1 MHYFTIQGRLRE
13 TKGTPRN
20 VTDKNL
26 QSLADKIRHRHAER
40 LEIFRSVDAMTQSL
54 VIPGLSKHL
63 QYDIL
68 SQLRREEIV
77 QLMNHLDPDTATDL
91 LQLLPRHRQDKIIRD
106 LDEHLANDI
115 TLLLPFDPDTA
126 AGLMNLDYIQ
136 ADERATV
143 ADVAKHFRTH
153 EKRTGRLPTVILT
166 TQGKV
171 TGFLPGH
178 QLGFARPSERVN
190 KYKRKIITVKQSAS
204 TDEVVDMFRVHP
216 HDKAVVL
223 GETGNVLG
231 VIYSDD
237 VLRVLKEQESA
248 SLYDFAGVREEEDVN
263 DSAKRKIKYR
273 YKWLIINLG
282 TAFLA
287 AFTVGLFEDVIDKYV
302 LLAVYMPIVAGMG
315 GNAATQTLA
324 VMVRGIALKQVSFK
338 TVKHTLKNE
347 LGAGLANGLINGV
360 LVAGV
365 VYILNRDLKIGL
377 ILALAMITN
386 LAVAAIFGTIV
397 PLVMKSLGKDPA
409 ASATI
414 FITTATDVLGFFAFL
429 SLATLILS

>member
-1 MHYFTIQGRLRE
+1 M
-13 TKGTPRN
+13 
-20 VTDKNL
+20 TDKNL
-26 QSLADKIRHRHAER
+26 QSLADKIRHRPGER
-40 LEIFRSVDAMTQSL
+40 LEIFRSVEPMMQSL
-54 VIPGLSKHL
+54 VIAGLSKHL

-68 SQLRREEIV
+68 SHLHKEEIV
-77 QLMNHLDPDTATDL
+77 QLMNHLDPDSATDL
-91 LQLLPRHRQDKIIRD
+91 LQLLPRRRQDAIIRE
-106 LDEHLANDI
+106 LDEQLANDI

-136 ADERATV
+136 TDEHATV
-143 ADVAKHFRTH
+143 ADIAKRFKTH

-166 TQGKV
+166 KEGKI

-190 KYKRKIITVKQSAS
+190 KYKRKIITVKHSAS

-263 DSAKRKIKYR
+263 DPARRKIKYR

-287 AFTVGLFEDVIDKYV
+287 AFTVGMFDEIINNYV

-338 TVKHTLKNE
+338 TVKNTLKSE
-347 LGAGLANGLINGV
+347 VGAGLANGFINGL

-365 VYILNRDLKIGL
+365 VYLLNRDWKIGL
-377 ILALAMITN
+377 ILAMAMVIN
-386 LAVAAIFGTIV
+386 LSVAAIFGTIV
-397 PLVMKSLGKDPA
+397 PLIMKSLGKDPA

-429 SLATLILS
+429 SLATIILS